1 MEIKEFIDK
10 QKIELPQTTAEP
22 QEAQSVE
29 YSEKKLAEVFK
40 LIKDV
45 SANNGYTAIAQK
57 TKVARH
63 IVKQMHIE
71 YMNKIGEL
79 SAQKALEKA
88 EAKEKEAL
96 KNTKETEET
105 NSIKE

>member
-22 QEAQSVE
+22 QEVQPVE
-29 YSEKKLAEVFK
+29 YSEEKLAEVFE

-63 IVKQMHIE
+63 VVKQMHIE

-79 SAQKALEKA
+79 AQAKQA
-88 EAKEKEAL
+88 EQ
-96 KNTKETEET
+96 TEEDLI
-105 NSIKE
+105 SE